1 MRPFSYERATDA
13 AAAAKSAAERPD
25 ARFLAGG
32 TNLIDLM
39 KQEIERPTH
48 LIDLRTLP
56 LSDIEGAG
64 DGLRIGAMASNSV
77 VAGDRRV
84 RERYPV
90 LAQAILSGGSGQ
102 LRNKASV
109 GGNLMQRTRC
119 TYFYDVTKP
128 CNKREPGAGCAA
140 IGGLNRNAAILGQ
153 SHACI
158 ATHPSDMAVA
168 LSVLDALVE
177 TVRPDGSM
185 RTLLVDDLHRLPGDT
200 PQVETSLVAGEL
212 ITAVVLPPPPEG
224 RQTYMKA
231 RDRASYAGGLASVA
245 TVGARVALGAVALK
259 PWRARKAEQALA
271 AGASPAEAADA
282 ELAPARGAGGN
293 DFKIN
298 LTRRMITAALKDR

>member
-1 MRPFSYERATDA
+1 MTPFSYERATDVA
-13 AAAAKSAAERPD
+13 HAAKAAAERPG

-39 KQEIERPTH
+39 KQEIEHPAH
-48 LIDLRTLP
+48 LIDLQGLP

-64 DGLRIGAMASNSV
+64 DGLRIGAMATNSA
-77 VAGDRRV
+77 VAGDVRV

-102 LRNKASV
+102 LRNKARV
-109 GGNLMQRTRC
+109 GGNLLQRTRC
-119 TYFYDVTKP
+119 AYFYDVTKP
-128 CNKREPGAGCAA
+128 CNKRQPGAGCAA
-140 IGGLNRNAAILGQ
+140 IGGFNRNAAILGQ
-153 SHACI
+153 SSACI

-168 LSVLDALVE
+168 LSVLDAVVE
-177 TVRPDGSM
+177 TVKGDGST
-185 RTLLVDDLHRLPGDT
+185 RTLAVDELHRLPGDA
-200 PQVETSLVAGEL
+200 PDVETCLDVGEM
-212 ITAVVLPPPPEG
+212 ITAVVLPPPPQG
-224 RQTYMKA
+224 RQSYTKA

-245 TVGARVALGAVALK
+245 VVGDRIALGAVALK

-271 AGASPAEAADA
+271 DSASPAEAADA

-298 LTRRMITAALKDR
+298 LTRRMITAALKER